1 MLVVDPNKR
10 IDWDSLLKIDVFADI
25 IENKDGTIS

>member
-10 IDWDSLLKIDVFADI
+10 IDWDSLLKIDVFSDI
-25 IENKDGTIS
+25 TENENGTIT